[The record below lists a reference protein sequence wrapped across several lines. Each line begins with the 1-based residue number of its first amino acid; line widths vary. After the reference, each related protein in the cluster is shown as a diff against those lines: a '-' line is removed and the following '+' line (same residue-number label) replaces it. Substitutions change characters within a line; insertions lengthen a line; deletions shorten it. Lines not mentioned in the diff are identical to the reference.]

1 MQKGVEILDMKDR
14 VGTEGVPTGRV
25 ISANGYK
32 LMAHTLHV
40 PAIPL
45 LNAYLITQEIKRS
58 VVMKSTV
65 GKSNDQKPPHTVSE
79 EMLRGVLYI

>member
-1 MQKGVEILDMKDR
+1 MQKRVEILDMKDR

-32 LMAHTLHV
+32 LMAHTLHD

-45 LNAYLITQEIKRS
+45 LNAHPITQRNKKKCGYEKHCWKEQRPEAAS
-58 VVMKSTV
+58 HR
-65 GKSNDQKPPHTVSE
+65 Q
-79 EMLRGVLYI
+79 